1 MSAYAMSLVS
11 LVPTAGALAAHVI
24 VGALGMGMAFS
35 PDDGATWQRVHPP
48 TLPSGVNVTTP
59 WRFLRAP
66 NGTAYVGADAV
77 NVQHGWGSSRVLVVT
92 GGDGSGA
99 QVP

>member
-1 MSAYAMSLVS
+1 MSLVS
-11 LVPTAGALAAHVI
+11 LVSAPTPGPLATHVL

-35 PDDGATWQRVHPP
+35 ADDGASWQRVHPP
-48 TLPSGVNVTTP
+48 TLAGGVNVTSP

-77 NVQHGWGSSRVLVVT
+77 NLEHGWGSSRVLVVT
-92 GGDGSGA
+92 GEVAPASTHRVD
-99 QVP
+99 